1 MIGAR
6 HEVVEQDLRR
16 IVSAPLP
23 WGDLR
28 GKTVLIT
35 GAAGFLPAYMAET
48 LLFLNEID
56 PAFGVRVI
64 ALVRNESHARARF
77 AHYEGRDDLTF
88 LIQDAS
94 RPLDITERVDV
105 IIHAA
110 SNASPKFYG
119 RQPVETLLPNVIGT
133 HHLLEFCRRTKV
145 ERFLFFS
152 SGEVYGEVDA
162 AQVPTAEG
170 AYGAVDPAALRSCYA
185 ESKRMGETMCVAWSR
200 EHGVESRI
208 VRPFHTYGPGMR
220 LDDGR
225 VFADFVADLVA
236 GRDIVMRSDG
246 LARRAFC
253 YIADATEGFF
263 TVLLKGENAVPY
275 NVGNE
280 NAEVSIGELADIL
293 VRTCSDKHLRVV
305 RQARPE
311 TGGYMDSAISRNV
324 PDTSRL
330 RELGWKPVTTI
341 TDGFK
346 RTVRSFT

>member
-6 HEVVEQDLRR
+6 HEVVEQDMRR

-56 PAFGVRVI
+56 PTLGVRVI
-64 ALVRNESHARARF
+64 ALVRNESRARARF
-77 AHYEGRDDLTF
+77 AYYEGRDDLTF

-94 RPLDITERVDV
+94 SPLDITERVDV

-110 SNASPKFYG
+110 SNASPKFFG
-119 RQPVETLLPNVIGT
+119 RQPVETLRPNVIGT
-133 HHLLEFCRRTKV
+133 HYLLEFCRRAQV

-152 SGEVYGEVDA
+152 SGEVYGEVVA
-162 AQVPTAEG
+162 AQVPTAES

-200 EHGVESRI
+200 EYGVESRI

-263 TVLLKGENAVPY
+263 TVLLKGDNAVPY

-305 RQARPE
+305 RQARTE
-311 TGGYMDSAISRNV
+311 SGGYMDSAISRNA

-330 RELGWKPVTTI
+330 RKLGWKPVTTI
-341 TDGFK
+341 PDGFI
-346 RTVRSFT
+346 RTIRSFT